1 MPAETTTAIVL
12 RRVEYGD
19 YDLIVTLFTPDQGKV
34 SVIAKSA
41 KKSAK
46 RFPGIL
52 ELFARLDVVISRGR
66 RKGGLAVLQEASLRA
81 AFFHIRESIL
91 KTAYASYWS
100 ELLNLWL
107 EEGQP
112 QPALFRLLAYALDE
126 LDAQRTP
133 PEVLSLM
140 FQLRLLALAGFR
152 PNLEHCTLCRCDPTC
167 KLENKVYAS
176 LSKGGIVCCDCA
188 QNLAQDL
195 AQDQLKT
202 WRLTKGTVKQLRWL
216 EGGDPTRAR
225 RLKISSQTL
234 AEGLA
239 FLEAFVPY
247 HLGRTPRSLR
257 FLQHLR
263 RLKASSGQPGDR
275 GGGR

>member
-1 MPAETTTAIVL
+1 MPAETTHAIVL

-19 YDLIVTLFTPDQGKV
+19 YDLIITLFTPDQGKV

-41 KKSAK
+41 KKSTK

-52 ELFARLDVVISRGR
+52 ELFARLEVVIRRGR
-66 RKGGLAVLQEASLRA
+66 RKGGLAVLQEASLTA

-91 KTAYASYWS
+91 KTAYASYWA
-100 ELLNLWL
+100 ELLNIWL

-112 QPALFRLLAYALDE
+112 QSALYRLLAHVLEE
-126 LDAQRTP
+126 LDARRTP

-152 PNLEHCTLCRCDPTC
+152 PDLEHCTLCRCDPTC

-188 QNLAQDL
+188 R
-195 AQDQLKT
+195 DQASDHLKT
-202 WRLTKGTVKQLRWL
+202 WPLTKGTVKQLRWL
-216 EGGDPTRAR
+216 EGGDATRAR

-234 AEGLA
+234 AEGQA

-247 HLGRTPRSLR
+247 YLGRTPRSLR

-263 RLKASSGQPGDR
+263 RLQVSQ
-275 GGGR
+275 GR

>member
-1 MPAETTTAIVL
+1 MPAEATHAIVL

-19 YDLIVTLFTPDQGKV
+19 YDLIITLFTPDQGKV

-41 KKSAK
+41 KKSTK

-52 ELFARLDVVISRGR
+52 ELFARLEVVIRRGR
-66 RKGGLAVLQEASLRA
+66 RKGGLAVLQEASLTA

-91 KTAYASYWS
+91 KTAYASYWA
-100 ELLNLWL
+100 ELINIWL

-112 QPALFRLLAYALDE
+112 QPTLYRLLAFVLTE
-126 LDAQRTP
+126 LDAQRMA
-133 PEVLSLM
+133 PEVLSLI

-152 PNLEHCTLCRCDPTC
+152 PNLTHCTLCRCDPTC
-167 KLENKVYAS
+167 KLENRVYAS
-176 LSKGGIVCCDCA
+176 LSKGGIVCCDCV
-188 QNLAQDL
+188 QQDRL
-195 AQDQLKT
+195 QT
-202 WRLTKGTVKQLRWL
+202 WPLTKGTLKQLRWL
-216 EGGDPTRAR
+216 ESGDAARAR

-234 AEGLA
+234 AEGQA

-247 HLGRTPRSLR
+247 HLGRTPRSLH

-263 RLKASSGQPGDR
+263 RLKASQGS
-275 GGGR
+275 

>member
-1 MPAETTTAIVL
+1 MPAEATQAIVL

-19 YDLIVTLFTPDQGKV
+19 FDLVVTLFTPDQGKIA
-34 SVIAKSA
+34 VIAKSA
-41 KKSAK
+41 KKSVK

-52 ELFARLDVVISRGR
+52 ELFANLEVVISRGR
-66 RKGGLAVLQEASLRA
+66 RKGGLAMLQEASLNS

-107 EEGQP
+107 EEGQA
-112 QPALFRLLAYALDE
+112 QPALYRLLVYALGE
-126 LDAQRTP
+126 LDAQRTA

-152 PNLEHCTLCRCDPTC
+152 PNLEHCSLCRCDPTC

-176 LSKGGIVCCDCA
+176 LSRGGIVCCDCA
-188 QNLAQDL
+188 RVQGRVQGRNQV
-195 AQDQLKT
+195 QETLKT

-216 EGGDPTRAR
+216 ESGDPVRAR
-225 RLKISSQTL
+225 RLKFSSQTL
-234 AEGLA
+234 AEGQA
-239 FLEAFVPY
+239 FMEAFVPY

-263 RLKASSGQPGDR
+263 RLKASGGQ
-275 GGGR
+275 

>member
-1 MPAETTTAIVL
+1 MPAEATSAIVL

-19 YDLIVTLFTPDQGKV
+19 YDLIITLFTPDRGKV

-41 KKSAK
+41 KKSTK

-52 ELFARLDVVISRGR
+52 ELFARLEVVISVNRGR
-66 RKGGLAVLQEASLRA
+66 RKKGLAVLQEASLTA
-81 AFFHIRESIL
+81 AYFHIRESIL

-112 QPALFRLLAYALDE
+112 QPGLFKLLAFVLAE
-126 LDAQRTP
+126 LDGDRTP
-133 PEVLSLM
+133 PEVLSLL

-152 PNLEHCTLCRCDPTC
+152 PNLAHCGLCRCDPTC
-167 KLENKVYAS
+167 KLESHVYAS
-176 LSKGGIVCCDCA
+176 LSSGGILCCDCA
-188 QNLAQDL
+188 HDR
-195 AQDQLKT
+195 LKT
-202 WRLTKGTVKQLRWL
+202 WRLSKGSVKRLRWL
-216 EGGDPTRAR
+216 ESGDPTRAR
-225 RLKISSQTL
+225 RLKFSSRTL
-234 AEGLA
+234 AEGQA

-247 HLGRTPRSLR
+247 HLGREPRSLR

-263 RLKASSGQPGDR
+263 RLRAKQ
-275 GGGR
+275 GGGL

>member
-1 MPAETTTAIVL
+1 MPAEATQAIVL

-19 YDLIVTLFTPDQGKV
+19 YDLIVTLFTPDQGKIA
-34 SVIAKSA
+34 VIAKSA
-41 KKSAK
+41 KKSTK

-52 ELFARLDVVISRGR
+52 ELFARLEVVISRGR
-66 RKGGLAVLQEASLRA
+66 RKGGLAMLQEASLRS
-81 AFFHIRESIL
+81 AFFHIRHSIL

-112 QPALFRLLAYALDE
+112 QPALYRLLAYALGE
-126 LDAQRTP
+126 LDAQGTP
-133 PEVLSLM
+133 PAVLSLM
-140 FQLRLLALAGFR
+140 FQLRLLALSGFR

-167 KLENKVYAS
+167 KLEDKVYAS

-188 QNLAQDL
+188 SGQSH
-195 AQDQLKT
+195 DQLKT
-202 WRLTKGTVKQLRWL
+202 WRLTKGSVKQLRWL
-216 EGGDPTRAR
+216 ESGDPTRAR
-225 RLKISSQTL
+225 RLRFSSQTL
-234 AEGLA
+234 AQGQA
-239 FLEAFVPY
+239 FMEAFVPY

-263 RLKASSGQPGDR
+263 RLKER
-275 GGGR
+275 GSQ